1 MTGAENTGY
10 DRAQIYGCFG
20 SSYNYRTVRN
30 DRRQDQTILSKLKQ
44 RQSHELKK
52 NTNKSIESNIIYIK
66 LTIKF
71 IHELNDVIFLFR
83 NPTFQNCLN

>member
-20 SSYNYRTVRN
+20 SSYNYRTLRN

-52 NTNKSIESNIIYIK
+52 KTTNQLNQILYISS
-66 LTIKF
+66 
-71 IHELNDVIFLFR
+71 
-83 NPTFQNCLN
+83 